1 MKKILLCI
9 AAALCI
15 CSTLLLSCTKSSE
28 DGETE
33 KGAIERMTDKAGKEM
48 ADSITDPLEKARG
61 AKEMVEKNYIDM
73 EENLKNQ

>member
-15 CSTLLLSCTKSSE
+15 CSTLLLSCTKSE
-28 DGETE
+28 DTETE
-33 KGAIERMTDKAGKEM
+33 KGAIDRMTEKAGKEM
-48 ADSITDPLEKARG
+48 ADRITDPLEKARD